1 MYRSISSERGR
12 TIVVTDTFVIKN
24 MSAKNKQKRIGDE
37 GNRFNIPDDIPDAMV
52 LGEDSTERS

>member
-24 MSAKNKQKRIGDE
+24 MSAKNKQKRIGGD

-52 LGEDSTERS
+52 LGEDSTEIS